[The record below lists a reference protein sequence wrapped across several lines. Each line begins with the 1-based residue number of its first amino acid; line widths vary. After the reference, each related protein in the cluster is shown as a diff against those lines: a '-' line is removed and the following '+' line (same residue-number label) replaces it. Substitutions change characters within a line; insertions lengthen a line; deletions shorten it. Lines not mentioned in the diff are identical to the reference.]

1 VLGTVGAFVPL
12 VVLVVVAGLT
22 GPGGPDAAPDLLP
35 TQTAVVT
42 ASLGTLAWLLSRGAR
57 WPVAVA
63 VWTGALAGVVAVA
76 GARLYLGWSTAS
88 GTATSVLLGA
98 AWVTVFVVAWATRDH
113 AVGDAPPSNAD
124 EPATADGPPRPRAS
138 RRPSRVHQGP
148 HDPC

>member
-1 VLGTVGAFVPL
+1 

-22 GPGGPDAAPDLLP
+22 GPGGPDAAPDLRP

-63 VWTGALAGVVAVA
+63 VWTGALAGVVAVT

-113 AVGDAPPSNAD
+113 AVGEAPPGAD
-124 EPATADGPPRPRAS
+124 GAPTGDGPPRPRAS
-138 RRPSRVHQGP
+138 RPASRVP
-148 HDPC
+148 RRPVDPC